1 MKPRE
6 IRDMTADEIERK
18 TKELKDDLFKL
29 KVKLQ
34 TKQLEDTSGISAI
47 KKDLA
52 RLNTILREKK
62 GADKEEA
69 VNGGKK

>member
-1 MKPRE
+1 MKPLE

-18 TKELKDDLFKL
+18 IKELKDNLFKL

-34 TKQLEDTSGISAI
+34 TKQLEDTSGIGAI

-52 RLNTILREKK
+52 RLNTILRKKK